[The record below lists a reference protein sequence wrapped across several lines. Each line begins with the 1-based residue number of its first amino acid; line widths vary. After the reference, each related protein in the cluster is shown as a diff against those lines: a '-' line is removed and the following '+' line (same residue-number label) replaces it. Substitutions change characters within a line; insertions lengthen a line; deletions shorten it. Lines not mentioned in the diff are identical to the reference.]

1 MSAILTK
8 ISQPKIL
15 LLLLILALPLIVWV
29 FPWRRSQLVSL
40 TGLTNPTFD
49 VRFAYSS
56 QDLLQALPSYGSEA
70 RYLYAISEVT
80 LDFIFPLLYTAFLI
94 GIMAWLYRS
103 AFPANSALHKLI
115 YLPFGVLLADLLE
128 NISLTGLLLAYPPAL
143 IPLVRAASVF
153 SLTKWLLSALVMLFI
168 FAGLLSFLFTWMQE
182 KTRNR
187 N

>member
-1 MSAILTK
+1 
-8 ISQPKIL
+8 
-15 LLLLILALPLIVWV
+15 
-29 FPWRRSQLVSL
+29 
-40 TGLTNPTFD
+40 
-49 VRFAYSS
+49 
-56 QDLLQALPSYGSEA
+56 
-70 RYLYAISEVT
+70 
-80 LDFIFPLLYTAFLI
+80 
-94 GIMAWLYRS
+94 MAWLYRS

-115 YLPFGVLLADLLE
+115 YVPFGVLLADLLE

-168 FAGLLSFLFTWMQE
+168 FAGLLSFLITWMQE